1 MELKR
6 VVVTGIGAVTPVG
19 NSAEETWQNLL
30 AGVSG
35 AAPITQFDSSKCKT
49 HFACE
54 IKDLNIN
61 DWLDRKESRK
71 IDRYTQIAMIS
82 AIQAVRDSGMDLDT
96 IDKNRIGVVYGVG
109 IGGIRTFENEVVY
122 YGQHIDDGP
131 KFSPFFI
138 PKMISDIA
146 AFSPFFIQKMISDIA
161 AGHISIYFGFHGP
174 NFATTSACA
183 SSSNALADAFNLIR
197 LGKANAIL
205 AGGAESAICMCGVGG
220 FNAMH
225 ALSTRN
231 DDPAGASRPFSASR
245 DGFIMA
251 EGAGCLILEELE
263 HAKARGAKIYAE
275 MVGEGLSGDAYHIT
289 ASHPEGLGAKL
300 VMEAALDDAGLK
312 PEDIDY
318 INVHGT
324 STHVGDI
331 SEVKAIKDVFGDAA
345 YKLNIS
351 STKSMTG
358 HLLGAAGAVEA
369 MVAVLAVQND
379 IVPPTINHADDDR
392 DPEIDYNLNFTFN
405 KAQKREVRAAISN
418 TFGFGGHN
426 ACVVFKKYAE

>member
-6 VVVTGIGAVTPVG
+6 VVVTGLGAVTPLG
-19 NSAEETWQNLL
+19 NTSEETWQNML
-30 AGVSG
+30 AGKSG
-35 AAPITQFDSSKCKT
+35 AAPITSFDTTNFKT
-49 HFACE
+49 KFACE
-54 IKDLNIN
+54 VKNLNIN
-61 DWLDRKESRK
+61 DYLDRKEARK
-71 IDRYTQIAMIS
+71 MDRYTQLALIA
-82 AIQAVRDSGMDLDT
+82 AKQAVEDSAMDLDAE
-96 IDKNRIGVVYGVG
+96 DKNRIGVVYGVG
-109 IGGIRTFENEVVY
+109 IGGIKTFEDEVKY
-122 YGQHIDDGP
+122 YGVHEADGP
-131 KFSPFFI
+131 KFNPFFI
-138 PKMISDIA
+138 PKMIA
-146 AFSPFFIQKMISDIA
+146 DIA
-161 AGHISIYFGFHGP
+161 AGQISIMYGFHGP
-174 NFATTSACA
+174 NYITASACA

-197 LGKANAIL
+197 LGKANIIVS
-205 AGGAESAICMCGVGG
+205 GGAEAAICATGVGG

-231 DDPAGASRPFSASR
+231 DEPEKASRPFSASR

-275 MVGEGLSGDAYHIT
+275 MVGAGMSADAHHIT
-289 ASHPEGLGAKL
+289 ASHPEGLGACL
-300 VMEAALDDAGLK
+300 VMRNALEDAGLN
-312 PEDIDY
+312 PEDIDN

-331 SEVKAIKDVFGDAA
+331 SEAKAIKEVFGDAA

-369 MVAVLAVQND
+369 MATVLAVKND
-379 IVPPTINHADDDR
+379 IVPPTINHEEGDNDE
-392 DPEIDYNLNFTFN
+392 EIDYNLNFTFN
-405 KAQKREVRAAISN
+405 KAQKREVRAGLSN

-426 ACVVFKKYAE
+426 ACVVFKKYAELL

>member
-6 VVVTGIGAVTPVG
+6 VVVTGLGAVTPVG
-19 NSAEETWQNLL
+19 LSAEETWNNLL

-35 AAPITQFDSSKCKT
+35 AAPITLFDSSMYKT
-49 HFACE
+49 QFACE
-54 IKDLNIN
+54 VKGLNIN
-61 DWLDRKESRK
+61 DWIDRKEARK
-71 IDRYTQIAMIS
+71 LDRYTQLAMVS
-82 AIQAVRDSGMDLDT
+82 AMQAVKDSAMDLET
-96 IDKNRIGVVYGVG
+96 VNKNRIGVIFGVG
-109 IGGIRTFENEVVY
+109 IGGIKTFEDEVSY
-122 YGQHIDDGP
+122 NALHKENGP
-131 KFSPFFI
+131 KFNPFFI

-146 AFSPFFIQKMISDIA
+146 AGQ
-161 AGHISIYFGFHGP
+161 ISIHYGFHGP
-174 NFATTSACA
+174 NYATTSACA
-183 SSSNALADAFNLIR
+183 TSTNAIADAFNLIR
-197 LGKANAIL
+197 LGKADVIVS
-205 AGGAESAICMCGVGG
+205 GGAEAAICGCGVGG

-231 DDPAGASRPFSASR
+231 DDPQRASRPFSASR
-245 DGFIMA
+245 DGFVMA

-275 MVGEGLSGDAYHIT
+275 MVGEGESADAYHIT

-300 VMEAALDDAGLK
+300 VMQAALDDAGMK

-331 SEVKAIKDVFGDAA
+331 SEAKAIKEVFGDAA

-369 MVAVLAVQND
+369 MVSVLSVQND
-379 IVPPTINHADDDR
+379 IIPPTINHEEDDKDE
-392 DPEIDYNLNFTFN
+392 EIDYNLNFTFN
-405 KAQKREVRAAISN
+405 KAQKRTVRAAMSN

-426 ACVVFKKYAE
+426 ACVIFKKYDD

>member
-6 VVVTGIGAVTPVG
+6 VVVTGLGALTPVG
-19 NSAEETWQNLL
+19 NTPEETWKNLC

-35 AAPITQFDSSKCKT
+35 AAPITQFDTSLCKT
-49 HFACE
+49 HFGCE
-54 IKDLNIN
+54 IKNLDVTEY
-61 DWLDRKESRK
+61 LDRKEARK
-71 IDRYTQIAMIS
+71 IDRYTQVAMIA
-82 AIQAVRDSGMDLDT
+82 AIQAVKDSGMDLEVE
-96 IDKNRIGVVYGVG
+96 DKNRIGVVYGVG
-109 IGGIRTFENEVVY
+109 LGGIRPFEDEVVY
-122 YGQHIDDGP
+122 YGQHIQDGP

-138 PKMISDIA
+138 PKMIADIA
-146 AFSPFFIQKMISDIA
+146 S
-161 AGHISIYFGFHGP
+161 GHISIHFGFHGP
-174 NFATTSACA
+174 NFTTTSACA
-183 SSSNALADAFNLIR
+183 SSCNALAQAFNLLR

-205 AGGAESAICMCGVGG
+205 AGGAESAMCMCGIGG
-220 FNAMH
+220 FNAMK

-245 DGFIMA
+245 DGFVMA

-275 MVGEGLSGDAYHIT
+275 MVGEGESADAFHIT

-300 VMEAALDDAGLK
+300 VMQAAIDDAGLK

-331 SEVKAIKDVFGDAA
+331 SEAKAIKEVFGEAA
-345 YKLNIS
+345 YKVNIS

-358 HLLGAAGAVEA
+358 HLLGAAGAIEA
-369 MVAVLAVQND
+369 MVCVLACRDD
-379 IVPPTINHADDDR
+379 IVPPTINHAEGDD
-392 DPEIDYNLNFTFN
+392 DPEIDYRMNFTFN
-405 KAQKREVRAAISN
+405 KAQRRTVRAAISN

-426 ACVVFKKYAE
+426 ASVVFKKYVE

>member
-6 VVVTGIGAVTPVG
+6 VVVTGLGAVTPVG
-19 NSAEETWQNLL
+19 NTPDEMWKNLL
-30 AGVSG
+30 EGVSG
-35 AAPITQFDSSKCKT
+35 AAPITSFDTTLFKT
-49 HFACE
+49 KFACE
-54 IKDLNIN
+54 VKNLNIN
-61 DWLDRKESRK
+61 DYLDRKEARK
-71 IDRYTQIAMIS
+71 MDRYTQLAMIS
-82 AIQAVRDSGMDLDT
+82 AKQAVEDSQMDLEA
-96 IDKNRIGVVYGVG
+96 IDKNRIGVVFGVG
-109 IGGIRTFENEVVY
+109 IGGIKTFEEEVGY
-122 YGQHIDDGP
+122 YATHEEDGP
-131 KFSPFFI
+131 KFNPFFI
-138 PKMISDIA
+138 PKMIA
-146 AFSPFFIQKMISDIA
+146 DIA
-161 AGHISIYFGFHGP
+161 AGQISIMYDFHGP
-174 NFATTSACA
+174 NYITSSACA

-205 AGGAESAICMCGVGG
+205 AGGAEAAIRPVCVGG

-231 DDPAGASRPFSASR
+231 DEPEKASRPFSASR
-245 DGFIMA
+245 DGFVMA

-275 MVGEGLSGDAYHIT
+275 MVGAGMSADAYHIT
-289 ASHPEGLGAKL
+289 ASHPDGLGAKL
-300 VMEAALDDAGLK
+300 VMQNALEDANLK
-312 PEDIDY
+312 PEEIDY

-331 SEVKAIKDVFGDAA
+331 SEAKAIKEVFGDAA

-358 HLLGAAGAVEA
+358 HMLGAAGAVEA
-369 MVAVLAVQND
+369 MATVLAVQND
-379 IVPPTINHADDDR
+379 IVPPTINHDEEDK

-405 KAQKREVRAAISN
+405 KAQKRVVRAGLSN

-426 ACVVFKKYAE
+426 ACVVFKKYEA

>member
-6 VVVTGIGAVTPVG
+6 VVVTGLGAITPVG
-19 NSAEETWQNLL
+19 NTAEETWKNLL

-35 AAPITQFDSSKCKT
+35 ADEIKSFDTTLFKT

-54 IKDLNIN
+54 VKDFKVT
-61 DWLDRKESRK
+61 DYLDRKEARNM
-71 IDRYTQIAMIS
+71 DRYVQLAMVA
-82 AIQAVRDSGMDLDT
+82 AIQAINDSGMDLEKVN
-96 IDKNRIGVVYGVG
+96 KNRIGVIYGVG
-109 IGGIRTFENEVVY
+109 IGGIKTFEDQVSY
-122 YGQHIDDGP
+122 YGAHIADGP

-138 PKMISDIA
+138 PKMIA
-146 AFSPFFIQKMISDIA
+146 DIA
-161 AGHISIYFGFHGP
+161 AGHISIHFGFHGP
-174 NFATTSACA
+174 NYTTTSACA
-183 SSSNALADAFNLIR
+183 SSCNALADAFNLIR
-197 LGKANAIL
+197 LGKADAIVS
-205 AGGAESAICMCGVGG
+205 GGAESAICACGVGG
-220 FNAMH
+220 FNSMN

-231 DDPAGASRPFSASR
+231 DDPQRASRPFSKSR
-245 DGFIMA
+245 DGFVMG

-275 MVGEGLSGDAYHIT
+275 MVGEGESADAYHIT
-289 ASHPEGLGAKL
+289 ASHPEGLGARL
-300 VMEAALDDAGLK
+300 VMENALEDAGLK

-331 SEVKAIKDVFGDAA
+331 SEAKAIKDVFGDAA
-345 YKLNIS
+345 YRLNIS

-369 MVAVLAVQND
+369 MVAVMAIHDD
-379 IVPPTINHADDDR
+379 IVPPTINHDDDDR
-392 DPEIDYNLNFTFN
+392 DEEIDYNLNFTFN
-405 KAQKREVRAAISN
+405 KAQKRTVRAAISN

-426 ACVVFKKYAE
+426 ACVAFKKYAE

>member
-6 VVVTGIGAVTPVG
+6 VVVTGLGAVTPVG
-19 NSAEETWQNLL
+19 LSAEETWNNLL

-35 AAPITQFDSSKCKT
+35 AAPITLFDSSMYKT
-49 HFACE
+49 QFACE
-54 IKDLNIN
+54 VKGLNIN
-61 DWLDRKESRK
+61 DWINRKEARK
-71 IDRYTQIAMIS
+71 LDRYTQLAMVS
-82 AIQAVRDSGMDLDT
+82 AMQAVKDSAMDLET
-96 IDKNRIGVVYGVG
+96 VNKNRIGVIFGVG
-109 IGGIRTFENEVVY
+109 IGGIKTFEDEVSY
-122 YGQHIDDGP
+122 NALHKENGP
-131 KFSPFFI
+131 KFNPFFI

-146 AFSPFFIQKMISDIA
+146 AGQ
-161 AGHISIYFGFHGP
+161 ISIHYGFHGP
-174 NFATTSACA
+174 NYATTSACA
-183 SSSNALADAFNLIR
+183 SSTNAIADAFNLIR
-197 LGKANAIL
+197 LGKADVIVS
-205 AGGAESAICMCGVGG
+205 GGAEAAICGCGVGG

-231 DDPAGASRPFSASR
+231 DDPQRASRPFSASR
-245 DGFIMA
+245 DGFVMA

-275 MVGEGLSGDAYHIT
+275 MVGEGESADAYHIT

-300 VMEAALDDAGLK
+300 VMQAALDDAGMK

-331 SEVKAIKDVFGDAA
+331 SEAKAIKEVFGDAA

-369 MVAVLAVQND
+369 MVSVLSVQND
-379 IVPPTINHADDDR
+379 IIPPTINHEEDDKDE
-392 DPEIDYNLNFTFN
+392 EIDYNLNFTFN
-405 KAQKREVRAAISN
+405 KAQKRTVRAAMSN

-426 ACVVFKKYAE
+426 ACVIFKKYDD

>member
-6 VVVTGIGAVTPVG
+6 VVVTGLGAVTPLG
-19 NSAEETWQNLL
+19 NTSEETWQNML
-30 AGVSG
+30 AGKSG
-35 AAPITQFDSSKCKT
+35 AAPITSFDTTNFKT
-49 HFACE
+49 KFACE
-54 IKDLNIN
+54 VKNLNIN
-61 DWLDRKESRK
+61 DYLDRKEARK
-71 IDRYTQIAMIS
+71 MERYTQLALIAATLAVEDS
-82 AIQAVRDSGMDLDT
+82 AMDLDAE
-96 IDKNRIGVVYGVG
+96 DKNRIGVVYGVG
-109 IGGIRTFENEVVY
+109 IGGIKTFEDEVKY
-122 YGQHIDDGP
+122 YGVHEADGP
-131 KFSPFFI
+131 KFNPFFI
-138 PKMISDIA
+138 PKMIA
-146 AFSPFFIQKMISDIA
+146 DIA
-161 AGHISIYFGFHGP
+161 AGQISIMYGFHGP
-174 NFATTSACA
+174 NYITASACA

-197 LGKANAIL
+197 LGKANIIVS
-205 AGGAESAICMCGVGG
+205 GGAEAAICATGVGG

-231 DDPAGASRPFSASR
+231 DEPEKASRPFSASR

-275 MVGEGLSGDAYHIT
+275 MVGAGMSADAHHIT
-289 ASHPEGLGAKL
+289 ASHPEGLGACL
-300 VMEAALDDAGLK
+300 VMRNALEDAGLN

-331 SEVKAIKDVFGDAA
+331 SEAKAIKEVFGDAA

-369 MVAVLAVQND
+369 MATVLAVKND
-379 IVPPTINHADDDR
+379 IVPPTINHEEGDNDE
-392 DPEIDYNLNFTFN
+392 EIDYNLNFTFN
-405 KAQKREVRAAISN
+405 KAQKREVRAGLSN

>member
-6 VVVTGIGAVTPVG
+6 VVVTGLGAITPVG
-19 NSAEETWQNLL
+19 NTPEETWKNLV
-30 AGVSG
+30 AGKSG
-35 AAPITQFDSSKCKT
+35 AAPITHFDASKFKT
-49 HFACE
+49 TFACE
-54 IKDLNIN
+54 VKDLNIN
-61 DWLDRKESRK
+61 DYIDRKEARK
-71 IDRYTQIAMIS
+71 IDRYTQLAMIS
-82 AIQAVRDSGMDLDT
+82 AIQGIKDAGIDLEKE
-96 IDKNRIGVVYGVG
+96 DKNRIGVVYGVG
-109 IGGIRTFENEVVY
+109 IGGIKTFEDEVTY
-122 YGQHIDDGP
+122 YGQHLNEEP

-138 PKMISDIA
+138 PKMIADIA
-146 AFSPFFIQKMISDIA
+146 SGQ
-161 AGHISIYFGFHGP
+161 ISIYFGFHGP
-174 NFATTSACA
+174 NYTTTSACA
-183 SSSNALADAFNLIR
+183 SSTNALADAFNLIR
-197 LGKANAIL
+197 LGKANIIVG
-205 AGGAESAICMCGVGG
+205 GGAEAAICGCGVGG

-231 DDPAGASRPFSASR
+231 DDPEHASRPFSASR
-245 DGFIMA
+245 DGFVMG

-275 MVGEGLSGDAYHIT
+275 MVGEGMSADAHHIT

-300 VMEAALDDAGLK
+300 VMTNALEDAGLS

-331 SEVKAIKDVFGDAA
+331 SEAKAIKDVFGKHA
-345 YKLNIS
+345 YDLNIS

-369 MVAVLAVQND
+369 MVCVLSVKND
-379 IVPPTINHADDDR
+379 IVPPTINHKEEDK
-392 DPEIDYNLNFTFN
+392 DPELDYNLNFTFN
-405 KAQKREVRAAISN
+405 TAQKRTVRAALSN